1 MRRTATPFYGERFGD
16 LDVFFNFVAQMA
28 ERPGGLP
35 EHGYPLQV
43 ADGRGQLQ
51 LAVSVSVRLSGG
63 RGEDR
68 HIEEGVVVFVGRD
81 REQNPGQTRTPS
93 VGRRSFFGRRL
104 SRLERR
110 GIGRDSGGF
119 RKGEQER
126 HLFRESHF

>member
-1 MRRTATPFYGERFGD
+1 M
-16 LDVFFNFVAQMA
+16 V

-43 ADGRGQLQ
+43 ADGRGKLQ
-51 LAVSVSVRLSGG
+51 LAVSISVRLSGG

-68 HIEEGVVVFVGRD
+68 HIEEGVVVLVGRD
-81 REQNPGQTRTPS
+81 REQNPGQARTPS

-110 GIGRDSGGF
+110 DIGRGRGVFSP
-119 RKGEQER
+119 
-126 HLFRESHF
+126 